1 MKAKNLHLQ
10 FHPEKDRAML
20 VDHGHQPLLAY
31 DVHNEFMF
39 CVASWGLRG
48 ATRPRE
54 LNIVEKLLRKLGI
67 RVAQASAVRT
77 IETKSGTFRVRV
89 EHLT

>member
-10 FHPEKDRAML
+10 FHAEKDVAML

-31 DVHNEFMF
+31 DVHDEFLY

-48 ATRPRE
+48 HTRPRK
-54 LNIVEKLLRKLGI
+54 LNIVERALRKLGF
-67 RVAQASAVRT
+67 RVAQASAVRS